1 MDEDCGRKVR
11 SVRVPEET
19 KPMTVIIYGV
29 ILIFSVLCSA
39 IYLYH
44 WHKHFNANIGILFA
58 LIPITCLGHFMYSIS
73 TNMEEALSSQK
84 IVYLG
89 GSFLQLFLLFS
100 ITELCQIRMKRWIRV
115 LLFGICTA
123 AFSGALTIGHGDQFY
138 HNLSFEIVEG
148 ESVLTREYGWMHTAY
163 YLVVI
168 AFFLSG
174 AVAVLYSWRRK
185 SQVPRTIIILVTV
198 PYVFVLLTYFAGKQ
212 FYGRADLMPVGYLF
226 AQIVYLIISARMNL
240 YDVADTAIDSMV
252 HERSIGY
259 LSLDFKYRYLGSNET
274 AEKLMPELCTLVV
287 DKVIGDSKAG
297 KKIRHYVD
305 SFRANPDH
313 NSFTYTLHGQ
323 GKQGEDDRI
332 YNVNV
337 NGLFDG
343 NRQRGYIVT
352 FTDDTAN
359 RKYIQLLDTYNEKL
373 KDEVERQTGHIIEMH
388 DNLIMSLA
396 MMVESRDNSTGGH
409 IKRTSEGVRILVEE
423 MKKEGTHQ
431 LTEEFCMD
439 VIKAAP
445 MHDLGKIAVDDAV
458 LRKPGRFTDE
468 EYEKM
473 KQHAAEGARVIHEI
487 LLHTDDAS
495 FKVVAEN
502 VAHYHHERW
511 DGKGYPMG
519 LRGEQIPLEARIMA
533 VADVYDALVSKRVYK
548 EAFDFEKADR
558 IIMEGMGT
566 QFDPGLKQVYS
577 NARDRLENYYAQI
590 AQGG

>member
-1 MDEDCGRKVR
+1 
-11 SVRVPEET
+11 
-19 KPMTVIIYGV
+19 
-29 ILIFSVLCSA
+29 
-39 IYLYH
+39 
-44 WHKHFNANIGILFA
+44 
-58 LIPITCLGHFMYSIS
+58 MYSIS

-274 AEKLMPELCTLVV
+274 AEKLMPELRTLVV

-337 NGLFDG
+337 NGLYEG

>member
-1 MDEDCGRKVR
+1 
-11 SVRVPEET
+11 
-19 KPMTVIIYGV
+19 
-29 ILIFSVLCSA
+29 
-39 IYLYH
+39 
-44 WHKHFNANIGILFA
+44 
-58 LIPITCLGHFMYSIS
+58 
-73 TNMEEALSSQK
+73 
-84 IVYLG
+84 
-89 GSFLQLFLLFS
+89 
-100 ITELCQIRMKRWIRV
+100 
-115 LLFGICTA
+115 
-123 AFSGALTIGHGDQFY
+123 
-138 HNLSFEIVEG
+138 
-148 ESVLTREYGWMHTAY
+148 
-163 YLVVI
+163 
-168 AFFLSG
+168 
-174 AVAVLYSWRRK
+174 
-185 SQVPRTIIILVTV
+185 
-198 PYVFVLLTYFAGKQ
+198 
-212 FYGRADLMPVGYLF
+212 
-226 AQIVYLIISARMNL
+226 MNL

-274 AEKLMPELCTLVV
+274 AEKLMPELRTLVV

-337 NGLFDG
+337 NGLYEG

-431 LTEEFCMD
+431 LTEEFCID

-445 MHDLGKIAVDDAV
+445 MHDLGKIAVDDAI
-458 LRKPGRFTDE
+458 LRKPGRFTDD

-473 KQHAAEGARVIHEI
+473 KMQVTDFFGKSKKCSDEREVAHLKIFLKQYWTFDAYPKIIDGVAEKALKLIMNDPDALGNLSTRDY
-487 LLHTDDAS
+487 LKLYDDCKIKFS
-495 FKVVAEN
+495 DMSKVVTKVE
-502 VAHYHHERW
+502 
-511 DGKGYPMG
+511 
-519 LRGEQIPLEARIMA
+519 I
-533 VADVYDALVSKRVYK
+533 
-548 EAFDFEKADR
+548 
-558 IIMEGMGT
+558 
-566 QFDPGLKQVYS
+566 
-577 NARDRLENYYAQI
+577 
-590 AQGG
+590 